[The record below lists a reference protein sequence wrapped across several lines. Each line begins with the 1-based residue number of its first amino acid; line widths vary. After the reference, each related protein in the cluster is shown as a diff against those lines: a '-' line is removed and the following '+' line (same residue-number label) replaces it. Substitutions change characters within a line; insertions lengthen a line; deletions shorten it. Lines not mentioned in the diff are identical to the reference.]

1 MDRLEWAHRRVDEM
15 ATKEALAVFLES
27 LPRKTYY
34 EILRV
39 DATADNVAVKTAFHD
54 FSLLYHP
61 DRYVEFQPDVVGV
74 AQDIFKRGVEAYRC
88 LSRPSSRERYDRAL
102 GRGQLRPG
110 EDSPSEAPPPP
121 PARTLET
128 VARSNRGKQFA
139 LKADRLL
146 TIGRLEDARV
156 QLVTA
161 CQCEP
166 HNEELAERLHLLY
179 EALALEP
186 P

>member
-1 MDRLEWAHRRVDEM
+1 MP
-15 ATKEALAVFLES
+15 TKDALGVYLES
-27 LPRKTYY
+27 LARKTYY
-34 EILRV
+34 EILRI
-39 DATADNVAVKTAFHD
+39 DPTAETGTIKKAFHE

-61 DRYVEFQPDVVGV
+61 DRYVDSAPEVIGA

-88 LSRPSSRERYDRAL
+88 LSRGASRERYDQAL
-102 GRGQLRPG
+102 ARGQLRVDGAARP
-110 EDSPSEAPPPP
+110 EPRPP
-121 PARTLET
+121 PATRTLET
-128 VARSNRGKQFA
+128 IAQSKRAKQFA

-146 TIGRLEDARV
+146 AIGRLDDARV
-156 QLVTA
+156 QLVSA

-166 HNEELAERLHLLY
+166 DNDELAERLQLLY